1 MPAAHLLTDTE
12 KSSVPYKTPLKNH
25 RERTILGVFVKL
37 GVRTLIP
44 ISHILAISPTLEHR
58 QVAPPQVGQQLKPH
72 ATARHARHVSNSD
85 MIPRCGPLRT
95 SGMEASGL
103 ASTSDF
109 AHCVRQHPDLV
120 SHSGLEAS
128 SLAST
133 SGLAPRLRACETT
146 SDLAR
151 PLQSPR
157 NPSEMA
163 SRQWYAVRDTG
174 ASSLVRRNGKLQRH
188 PLGLLT
194 QTPHSVRVL
203 LHKPRPGA
211 PSGIGELFDAV
222 DH

>member
-1 MPAAHLLTDTE
+1 MPVSHLLTDTE

-72 ATARHARHVSNSD
+72 ATARHVRYVSNSD

-109 AHCVRQHPDLV
+109 VHCVRQH
-120 SHSGLEAS
+120 
-128 SLAST
+128 
-133 SGLAPRLRACETT
+133 LRHC
-146 SDLAR
+146 
-151 PLQSPR
+151 
-157 NPSEMA
+157 
-163 SRQWYAVRDTG
+163 
-174 ASSLVRRNGKLQRH
+174 
-188 PLGLLT
+188 
-194 QTPHSVRVL
+194 
-203 LHKPRPGA
+203 
-211 PSGIGELFDAV
+211 
-222 DH
+222 

>member
-1 MPAAHLLTDTE
+1 MQCGVGRYFMPALPLLTDTE

-95 SGMEASGL
+95 SGMEAS
-103 ASTSDF
+103 
-109 AHCVRQHPDLV
+109 
-120 SHSGLEAS
+120 

-151 PLQSPR
+151 PLQNPP

-163 SRQWYAVRDTG
+163 SRQWCAVRDTG
-174 ASSLVRRNGKLQRH
+174 ASSLVRRNGKLQRQ
-188 PLGLLT
+188 PLGLLA
-194 QTPHSVRVL
+194 QTPHSIRVL

>member
-44 ISHILAISPTLEHR
+44 ISHILAILPTLERR

-95 SGMEASGL
+95 SGME
-103 ASTSDF
+103 T
-109 AHCVRQHPDLV
+109 
-120 SHSGLEAS
+120 S

-146 SDLAR
+146 SGLAR
-151 PLQSPR
+151 PLQTPH
-157 NPSEMA
+157 NP
-163 SRQWYAVRDTG
+163 
-174 ASSLVRRNGKLQRH
+174 SSLVRRNGKLQRQ
-188 PLGLLT
+188 PLGLLA

>member
-1 MPAAHLLTDTE
+1 
-12 KSSVPYKTPLKNH
+12 
-25 RERTILGVFVKL
+25 
-37 GVRTLIP
+37 
-44 ISHILAISPTLEHR
+44 
-58 QVAPPQVGQQLKPH
+58 
-72 ATARHARHVSNSD
+72 
-85 MIPRCGPLRT
+85 MIPRCGPLRSPGVDPSEPQAWKPQAWPPPQTLRTT
-95 SGMEASGL
+95 SGNTSGL
-103 ASTSDF
+103 VPDF

-120 SHSGLEAS
+120 SHSGLAAS

-163 SRQWYAVRDTG
+163 SRQWCAVRDTG
-174 ASSLVRRNGKLQRH
+174 ASSLVRRNGELQRQ
-188 PLGLLT
+188 PLRLLA

>member
-1 MPAAHLLTDTE
+1 MQCGVGRYFMPAAHLLTDTE

-72 ATARHARHVSNSD
+72 ATARHVRYVSNSD

-109 AHCVRQHPDLV
+109 AHYVGQHLKP
-120 SHSGLEAS
+120 S
-128 SLAST
+128 
-133 SGLAPRLRACETT
+133 PRLCALRKATPQAL
-146 SDLAR
+146 LA
-151 PLQSPR
+151 
-157 NPSEMA
+157 
-163 SRQWYAVRDTG
+163 T
-174 ASSLVRRNGKLQRH
+174 
-188 PLGLLT
+188 
-194 QTPHSVRVL
+194 RVW
-203 LHKPRPGA
+203 KPQA
-211 PSGIGELFDAV
+211 
-222 DH
+222 

>member
-1 MPAAHLLTDTE
+1 MASSSSRIILDHSGPPQLIQGQSSSSRIIRPIQNQPGPSNQTPTSPFGSPLTW
-12 KSSVPYKTPLKNH
+12 VTPLRSTSSIEVPVNWGT
-25 RERTILGVFVKL
+25 RPG
-37 GVRTLIP
+37 
-44 ISHILAISPTLEHR
+44 LE
-58 QVAPPQVGQQLKPH
+58 PPQPGHSFSCWSYSV
-72 ATARHARHVSNSD
+72 NS
-85 MIPRCGPLRT
+85 
-95 SGMEASGL
+95 SGMAAISGL
-103 ASTSDF
+103 A
-109 AHCVRQHPDLV
+109 QHLRPCAAPHTLR
-120 SHSGLEAS
+120 
-128 SLAST
+128 ST

-163 SRQWYAVRDTG
+163 SRQWCVVRDTG
-174 ASSLVRRNGKLQRH
+174 ASTLVRRNGKLQRQ
-188 PLGLLT
+188 PLRLLT

>member
-1 MPAAHLLTDTE
+1 MQCGVGRYFMPATHLLTDTE

-95 SGMEASGL
+95 SGMEAS
-103 ASTSDF
+103 
-109 AHCVRQHPDLV
+109 
-120 SHSGLEAS
+120 
-128 SLAST
+128 SLAS
-133 SGLAPRLRACETT
+133 T

-151 PLQSPR
+151 PLQTPH
-157 NPSEMA
+157 NP
-163 SRQWYAVRDTG
+163 
-174 ASSLVRRNGKLQRH
+174 SSLVRRNGKLQRQ
-188 PLGLLT
+188 PLGLLA

>member
-95 SGMEASGL
+95 SGMETSGL
-103 ASTSDF
+103 VPDF
-109 AHCVRQHPDLV
+109 VHCVRQH
-120 SHSGLEAS
+120 
-128 SLAST
+128 
-133 SGLAPRLRACETT
+133 LRHC
-146 SDLAR
+146 
-151 PLQSPR
+151 
-157 NPSEMA
+157 
-163 SRQWYAVRDTG
+163 
-174 ASSLVRRNGKLQRH
+174 
-188 PLGLLT
+188 
-194 QTPHSVRVL
+194 
-203 LHKPRPGA
+203 
-211 PSGIGELFDAV
+211 
-222 DH
+222 

>member
-72 ATARHARHVSNSD
+72 ATARHVRYVSNSD

-109 AHCVRQHPDLV
+109 AHCVRQH
-120 SHSGLEAS
+120 
-128 SLAST
+128 
-133 SGLAPRLRACETT
+133 LRPC
-146 SDLAR
+146 
-151 PLQSPR
+151 
-157 NPSEMA
+157 
-163 SRQWYAVRDTG
+163 
-174 ASSLVRRNGKLQRH
+174 
-188 PLGLLT
+188 
-194 QTPHSVRVL
+194 
-203 LHKPRPGA
+203 
-211 PSGIGELFDAV
+211 
-222 DH
+222 

>member
-58 QVAPPQVGQQLKPH
+58 QVAPAQARQQLKPH
-72 ATARHARHVSNSD
+72 ATARHVRHDPQVWTPQNLRHGNLK
-85 MIPRCGPLRT
+85 PGLRLRPCAAPPEPTQPLRN
-95 SGMEASGL
+95 GK
-103 ASTSDF
+103 
-109 AHCVRQHPDLV
+109 
-120 SHSGLEAS
+120 
-128 SLAST
+128 
-133 SGLAPRLRACETT
+133 
-146 SDLAR
+146 
-151 PLQSPR
+151 SPVVCG
-157 NPSEMA
+157 A
-163 SRQWYAVRDTG
+163 DTG

-194 QTPHSVRVL
+194 QTTHSVRVL